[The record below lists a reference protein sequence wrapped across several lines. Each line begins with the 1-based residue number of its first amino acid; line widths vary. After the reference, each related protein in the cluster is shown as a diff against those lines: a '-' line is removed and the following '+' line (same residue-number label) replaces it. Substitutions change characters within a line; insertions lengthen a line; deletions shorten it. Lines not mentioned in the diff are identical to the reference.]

1 MSLQPTDSTAIPEET
16 IRVARAAFP
25 KGTLAMQL
33 CDTLGSVFTDPMFAK
48 LFPRRG
54 QPAEAP
60 WRLALVTVLQFAEN
74 LSDRQA
80 AEAVRGRID
89 WKYALGLELTDPGF
103 DHSVLCKFRA
113 RLLAGQEEER
123 LLAALLE
130 ACKEQGL
137 LKARGR
143 PRPESTHVLAAVR
156 TLNRLESVTETLRA
170 ALNEVA
176 EAAPEWLKSWV
187 PVGWFER
194 YATRAEETRLPQGL
208 TARQAYAEQVGVD
221 GHYLLNAVHASSAPP
236 GLRELPRME
245 ILRQTWLY
253 QYWHDHGRVRFRDA
267 KDLPPASLRMDS
279 PYDPEAHFG
288 TKRSLT
294 WTGYKAH
301 LTESCDD
308 DAPHLITHVETTAA
322 GTADI
327 TQTALIHQA
336 LEAKQLLPHEHL
348 VDTGFVDAALLIQS
362 QTQYGIELVGPI
374 RPYVSWQ
381 AHTPGAFTLPQF
393 TVDWAKQQVLC
404 PQGKVNSSWTPY
416 QDPWGKQV
424 IRVKF
429 AYRDCI
435 RCTERTRCTKS
446 KTAARSLTLRRQ
458 AEQKAIQQGRQIQ
471 QSAEWKQRYQKRA
484 GIEGTISQGV
494 RVIGLRRTRYIGLAK
509 THLQHLAT
517 AAALN
522 ARRIAAW
529 VAGQPRAKT
538 RVSHFAALAA

>member
-1 MSLQPTDSTAIPEET
+1 MSLHPTDAAAIPEDT
-16 IRVARAAFP
+16 TRVARAAFP
-25 KGTLAMQL
+25 QGTLAIHL
-33 CDTLGSVFTDPMFAK
+33 RDRLGQVFRDPMFAK

-60 WRLALVTVLQFAEN
+60 WRLALVTVLQFVEN

-89 WKYALGLELTDPGF
+89 WKYALGLELTDAGF
-103 DHSVLCKFRA
+103 DASVLCKFRA
-113 RLLAGQEEER
+113 RLLAGQQEGQ
-123 LLAALLE
+123 LLEALLE
-130 ACKEQGL
+130 ACKEKGL
-137 LKARGR
+137 LKARGQAR
-143 PRPESTHVLAAVR
+143 TDSTHVLAAVR
-156 TLNRLESVTETLRA
+156 ALNRLESITETLRA
-170 ALNEVA
+170 ALNDVAEVA
-176 EAAPEWLKSWV
+176 PAWLKSWV
-187 PVGWFER
+187 PLGWFER
-194 YATRAEETRLPQGL
+194 YATRAEETRLPKGL
-208 TARQAYAEQVGVD
+208 VARQAYAGQVGAD
-221 GHYLLNAVHASSAPP
+221 GHQLLDMVYDPSAPP
-236 GLRELPRME
+236 GLKELPMIE
-245 ILRQTWLY
+245 ILRQTWLS
-253 QYWHDHGRVRFRDA
+253 QYWHDHGQVRFREA

-288 TKRSLT
+288 NKRSLT

-308 DAPHLITHVETTAA
+308 EAPHLITHVETTFA
-322 GTADI
+322 GTADV
-327 TQTALIHQA
+327 TQTARIHQA

-348 VDTGFVDAALLIQS
+348 ADTGFVDAGLHVHS

-381 AHTPGAFTLPQF
+381 ARTPDALTLPQF
-393 TVDWAKQQVLC
+393 RVDWEQHQVTC
-404 PQGKVNSSWTPY
+404 PQGKVSSSWTPY

-435 RCTERTRCTKS
+435 RCLERRRCTKS
-446 KTAARSLTLRRQ
+446 QTAARSLTLRPQ
-458 AEQKAIQQGRQIQ
+458 PEQEAIQQGRQTQ
-471 QSAEWKQRYQKRA
+471 QSAAWKQRYKKRA

-494 RVIGLRRTRYIGLAK
+494 RVLGLRRARYIGLAK

-529 VAGQPRAKT
+529 TTGQPRAKT

>member
-1 MSLQPTDSTAIPEET
+1 MSLHPTDSTSIPEET
-16 IRVARAAFP
+16 SRVARAAFP

-33 CDTLGSVFTDPMFAK
+33 RDTLGSVFADPMFAT

-60 WRLALVTVLQFAEN
+60 WRLALVTVLQFVEN

-103 DHSVLCKFRA
+103 DYSGLCKFRA
-113 RLLAGQEEER
+113 RLLAGQEEGR

-130 ACKEQGL
+130 ACKAQGL

-143 PRPESTHVLAAVR
+143 ARTDSTHVLAAVR
-156 TLNRLESVTETLRA
+156 TLNRLESITETLRA

-187 PVGWFER
+187 PGGWFER
-194 YATRAEETRLPQGL
+194 YATRAEEARLPQGL
-208 TARQAYAEQVGVD
+208 AARQAYAEQVGAD
-221 GHYLLNAVHASSAPP
+221 GHHLLDAVYSPSAPQ
-236 GLRELPRME
+236 GLRELPMIE
-245 ILRQTWLY
+245 ILRKTWLY
-253 QYWHDHGRVRFRDA
+253 QYWHDHGQVRLRA
-267 KDLPPASLRMDS
+267 ATDLPPASLRMDS

-308 DAPHLITHVETTAA
+308 ETPHLITHVETTFA
-322 GTADI
+322 GTADV
-327 TQTALIHQA
+327 TQTARIHQA

-348 VDTGFVDAALLIQS
+348 ADTGFVDAALLVQS
-362 QTQYGIELVGPI
+362 QTQYGVELVGPI

-381 AHTPGAFTLPQF
+381 AHTPDAFTLPQF
-393 TVDWAKQQVLC
+393 TVDWAKQQVIC

-435 RCTERTRCTKS
+435 RCAERTHCTKS
-446 KTAARSLTLRRQ
+446 QTTARSLTLRHEP
-458 AEQKAIQQGRQIQ
+458 EQEAIQQGRQTQ
-471 QSAEWKQRYQKRA
+471 QSAEWKQRYKKRA

-494 RVIGLRRTRYIGLAK
+494 RVIGLRRARYIGLAK
-509 THLQHLAT
+509 THLQHLAI

-529 VAGQPRAKT
+529 ATGQPRAKT

>member
-1 MSLQPTDSTAIPEET
+1 MSIPEET

-33 CDTLGSVFTDPMFAK
+33 RDTLGCVFADPMFAK
-48 LFPRRG
+48 LFPRCG

-60 WRLALVTVLQFAEN
+60 WRLALVMIFQFAEN

-89 WKYALGLELTDPGF
+89 WKYALGLELTDSGF
-103 DHSVLCKFRA
+103 DYSVLCKFRA

-123 LLAALLE
+123 LLEALLA
-130 ACKEQGL
+130 ACKEQKL
-137 LKARGR
+137 LTARGR
-143 PRPESTHVLAAVR
+143 ARTDSTHVLAAVR
-156 TLNRLESVTETLRA
+156 ALNRLESITETLRA
-170 ALNEVA
+170 ALNAVA

-194 YATRAEETRLPQGL
+194 YAMRAEETRLPKGL
-208 TARQAYAEQVGVD
+208 MARQAYAEQVGAD
-221 GHYLLNAVHASSAPP
+221 GHHLLDAVYSPSAPP
-236 GLRELPRME
+236 GVRELPMIE
-245 ILRQTWLY
+245 ILRKTWLY
-253 QYWHDHGRVRFRDA
+253 QYWHDHGQVRFREA

-288 TKRSLT
+288 NKRSLT

-301 LTESCDD
+301 LTETCDD
-308 DAPHLITHVETTAA
+308 ETPHLITHVETTFA

-348 VDTGFVDAALLIQS
+348 ADTGFVDAGLLVHSQS
-362 QTQYGIELVGPI
+362 QYGVELVGPI
-374 RPYVSWQ
+374 RPYSSWQ
-381 AHTPGAFTLPQF
+381 AQTPEAFTLPQF
-393 TVDWAKQQVLC
+393 TVNWEQHQVTC

-435 RCTERTRCTKS
+435 RCLERAHCTKS
-446 KTAARSLTLRRQ
+446 QTAARSLTLRQ
-458 AEQKAIQQGRQIQ
+458 QPEQEAIEQGRQIQ
-471 QSAEWKQRYQKRA
+471 RSAEWKQRYKKRA

-494 RVIGLRRTRYIGLAK
+494 RVIGLRRARYIGLAK

-529 VAGQPRAKT
+529 ATGRPRAKT